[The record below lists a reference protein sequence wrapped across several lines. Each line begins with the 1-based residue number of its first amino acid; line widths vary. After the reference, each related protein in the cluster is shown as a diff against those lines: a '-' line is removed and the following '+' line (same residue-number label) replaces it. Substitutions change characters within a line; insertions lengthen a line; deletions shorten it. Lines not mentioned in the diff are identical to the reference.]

1 MMKKVDRASA
11 TAKIQK
17 RYAALER
24 SMT

>member
-1 MMKKVDRASA
+1 MKKVDRASA

-24 SMT
+24 S